1 MSSAQDRRRGV
12 SHQSTEIDGNRRKST
27 RSSIGS
33 TQLFLRAVDNLKR
46 PSLSSAKD
54 GGSGKAKDATRSPT
68 ASNVLQA
75 RTFFFSYRRKLS
87 GALPPFQL
95 VLWYMSVR
103 WTFRGRLSATRRQ
116 VICTYNSGDLVSS
129 PRDDTP
135 GHQILTR
142 RFRICTVT
150 GNSAVSRG
158 ALLFLCSFVPRFG
171 CTTRQRTMPSG
182 KPPHPPVDAD
192 VEGAKCFFPQAPS
205 RLTLEQERNRSA
217 VLPQHLTNLPIHAS
231 PPRFAAP
238 IPIPLVVADPQ
249 SKNHLTDPVTGKIIL
264 SAVSEAYNRMLDTL
278 GTVIQIAERALEG

>member
-12 SHQSTEIDGNRRKST
+12 SHQSTEIDGNRRGHRLEAIST
-27 RSSIGS
+27 CRRQPQ
-33 TQLFLRAVDNLKR
+33 TPVAV
-46 PSLSSAKD
+46 LSERWRVWK
-54 GGSGKAKDATRSPT
+54 G
-68 ASNVLQA
+68 
-75 RTFFFSYRRKLS
+75 
-87 GALPPFQL
+87 
-95 VLWYMSVR
+95 YMSVR

-116 VICTYNSGDLVSS
+116 VVCTYNSGDLVSS

-171 CTTRQRTMPSG
+171 CTMRQRTMPSG

>member
-33 TQLFLRAVDNLKR
+33 YFYV
-46 PSLSSAKD
+46 PS
-54 GGSGKAKDATRSPT
+54 TT
-68 ASNVLQA
+68 SNA
-75 RTFFFSYRRKLS
+75 RRCPQRKMEGLE
-87 GALPPFQL
+87 
-95 VLWYMSVR
+95 R
-103 WTFRGRLSATRRQ
+103 
-116 VICTYNSGDLVSS
+116 YNSGDLVSS

-142 RFRICTVT
+142 RFQICTVT
-150 GNSAVSRG
+150 GNSAVSHG